1 MKLIR
6 RMTLSY
12 LLLLL
17 PLLLLSGM
25 MTYWL
30 ISNALS
36 EEADEALFKFK
47 TRVEQRIAAGKMDFD
62 LIASDKQ
69 VSLKYTYQQ
78 INQPVFSDTL
88 IYDKDE
94 EEFIPWRIM
103 RFTTKSPG
111 NLSLVEIRQSM
122 LESEDLLETISQS
135 IILLLVPLLLGGWL
149 LSRFLSKRIWK
160 PFEETLA
167 TVNQFSL
174 QSDEPLNFSR
184 TKTYEFRLLN
194 ETLKGFTQKLR
205 YDYLAQKRFNE
216 QAAHEMQ
223 TPLAILRIKLELL
236 IQSDTVKK
244 EEAALVQDLF
254 SASDR
259 LSRLLK
265 NMMLLARIGNRQYNE
280 TVEIDW
286 NRLVEEEKEMY
297 QELIEEK
304 RLVVVITIKG
314 TPRLRM
320 HPVLAEVI
328 ISNLFRNA
336 IQHNVQ
342 GGGVTI
348 DLSENE
354 MVFQNNGAS
363 LIVDPQTLFGKFVK
377 GDPSQSGS
385 NGLGLAIVKES
396 LEQSG
401 WNIFYTIKKG
411 AHTITIRE
419 N

>member
-17 PLLLLSGM
+17 PLLLLGGA

-36 EEADEALFKFK
+36 VEADEALFKFK
-47 TRVEQRIAAGKMDFD
+47 TRVEQRIADGKMDFD

-69 VSLKYTYQQ
+69 VSLQRTYKQLKD
-78 INQPVFSDTL
+78 PVFSDTL
-88 IYDKDE
+88 LYDKDE
-94 EEFIPWRIM
+94 EEFIPWRNM
-103 RFTTKSPG
+103 RFSARSPH
-111 NLSLVEIRQSM
+111 NLWLVEIRQSM

-135 IILLLVPLLLGGWL
+135 VIVLFAALLLSVWL
-149 LSRFLSKRIWK
+149 LNRFLSKRIWK

-167 TVNQFSL
+167 TINHFSL
-174 QSDEPLNFSR
+174 QSDEPLNFSPA
-184 TKTYEFRLLN
+184 KTYEFRLLN

-205 YDYLAQKRFNE
+205 YDYLAQKRFTE

-223 TPLAILRIKLELL
+223 TPLAILRTKLELL
-236 IQSDTVKK
+236 IQSDGMKK

-265 NMMLLARIGNRQYNE
+265 NMLLLARIGNQQYNE
-280 TVEIDW
+280 TSEINW
-286 NRLVEEEKEMY
+286 KRLVEEQKELY
-297 QELIEEK
+297 QEFIQEK
-304 RLVVVITIKG
+304 KLLVVITIKA

-342 GGGVTI
+342 GGTVTI
-348 DLSENE
+348 NLSDNE
-354 MVFQNNGAS
+354 MIFQNSGMTLS
-363 LIVDPQTLFGKFVK
+363 VDPEMLFGKFVK

-396 LEQSG
+396 LEQSD
-401 WNIFYTIKKG
+401 WNIFYKIKNG
-411 AHTITIRE
+411 SHTIAIIE